1 MSPTK
6 RHARC
11 AFHTLSKF
19 GLCYDDKVSIMPSA
33 LRTVASRSLQWLSL
47 RLLTL

>member
-19 GLCYDDKVSIMPSA
+19 GLQYVTMTKFLLCHQPCELSPVAVSNGCLCA
-33 LRTVASRSLQWLSL
+33 Y
-47 RLLTL
+47 